1 MSHLCASAALTL
13 PLSPDDP
20 ERLIE
25 LSDRWSLESPIAR
38 LVDTLTRLR

>member
-20 ERLIE
+20 QRLIE
-25 LSDRWSLESPIAR
+25 LSERWNLERPIAR
-38 LVDTLTRLR
+38 LVDTLTRLC